1 MIVNNQICFSFLIS
15 AFLGG
20 SIFLLLCGYFGTDTL
35 SAVLLLSVAVG
46 STGFSL
52 AGFNINHLDIAPR
65 FAGILM
71 GITNTAG
78 TIPGFVGPV
87 VAKSIAVEV
96 IVVGMR

>member
-1 MIVNNQICFSFLIS
+1 M
-15 AFLGG
+15 GG
-20 SIFLLLCGYFGTDTL
+20 SIFLLLCGYYGNDTV

-46 STGFSL
+46 SGGFGL

-65 FAGILM
+65 FAGLLM

-87 VAKSIAVEV
+87 VAKSIAAEV
-96 IVVGMR
+96 NVWVLLNGFTVIHCGLCMI